1 MALTPNPVRGGVA
14 SILGPSV
21 GVWEV
26 ETVRQPP
33 HQIGPR
39 GDQETAGDLLES
51 DHGGSALLDH
61 GGYAVRVELAV
72 RRDALGDVV

>member
-1 MALTPNPVRGGVA
+1 M
-14 SILGPSV
+14 
-21 GVWEV
+21 
-26 ETVRQPP
+26 RQPP